1 MPGQTEWETERER
14 EEFARAAKLYKPLA
28 GMMAMRFTSGKQQDD
43 TSQVDVKVEE
53 SVRYTTVIILNIGT
67 DRSEQTVQTQ
77 IRLLLMEQ
85 SDQGLFCLLFC
96 LHLLNTI
103 LHCKIQLFQL

>member
-53 SVRYTTVIILNIGT
+53 SVR
-67 DRSEQTVQTQ
+67 
-77 IRLLLMEQ
+77 
-85 SDQGLFCLLFC
+85 C
-96 LHLLNTI
+96 TI
-103 LHCKIQLFQL
+103 LVQSNFDGSNTFGTMKTSLRQG